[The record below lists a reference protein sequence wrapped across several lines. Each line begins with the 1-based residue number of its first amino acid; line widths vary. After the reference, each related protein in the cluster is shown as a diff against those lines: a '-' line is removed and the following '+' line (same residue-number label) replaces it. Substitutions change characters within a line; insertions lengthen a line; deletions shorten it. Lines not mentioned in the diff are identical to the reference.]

1 MVASS
6 LVADHHRPR
15 RVAVIGHTGCGNYGH
30 GKGDRGGGGEDLWV
44 LGGHVFNLFEYF
56 GGKRK
61 SYLAIVL
68 QNGRP
73 VTQKDVVEGAENLGL
88 LAGNE
93 IHAKWRLS
101 GGLMC
106 SNKTFTQDGP
116 EGEGYSA
123 HLVGTEGTI
132 TLRIDGD
139 PLAWLSPGNAA
150 NPISRANER
159 IPITSA
165 GLGQMEIRSD
175 DVAKVKNHV
184 LPIIDLIDAV
194 D

>member
-1 MVASS
+1 M
-6 LVADHHRPR
+6 
-15 RVAVIGHTGCGNYGH
+15 
-30 GKGDRGGGGEDLWV
+30 
-44 LGGHVFNLFEYF
+44 FNLFEYF
-56 GGKRK
+56 GDKPK
-61 SYLAIVL
+61 SCSAIVL

-73 VTQKDVVEGAENLGL
+73 VTQKDVVEGVENSGL

-93 IHAKWRLS
+93 IHVKWRLS
-101 GGLMC
+101 GVLMC
-106 SNKTFTQDGP
+106 SYKKFTQDGS

-139 PLAWLSPGNAA
+139 PLAWLSPSNAA
-150 NPISRANER
+150 NPKSRANER

-165 GLGQMEIRSD
+165 GLGQMETRSD

-184 LPIIDLIDAV
+184 LPVIDLIDAV
-194 D
+194 DQDRPRSAMLVREL